1 MFLLPNQRT
10 LCIFDENHEHRFQFP
25 QEFAAAARSVITPQQ
40 WQRAAM
46 DVQRFVTER
55 IAEIRSFQEESQ
67 LAAVM
72 MGSRLLFLP
81 PLCNRVDI
89 SGRLSRQDF

>member
-1 MFLLPNQRT
+1 
-10 LCIFDENHEHRFQFP
+10 
-25 QEFAAAARSVITPQQ
+25 
-40 WQRAAM
+40 M